1 MATGTIKQGL
11 TLKTIT
17 ITEAPDA
24 DLYIRIDDKLP
35 QGSVAVALL
44 RGTGYLCAASTNSD
58 AQLIKCLSSDRKTFK
73 IAYI

>member
-11 TLKTIT
+11 PLKTIT
-17 ITEAPDA
+17 ITGTPDA
-24 DLYIRIDDKLP
+24 DLYLRIDDKLP

-44 RGTGYLCAASTNSD
+44 RGVGYLCAASISTD
-58 AQLIKCLSSDRKTFK
+58 AQLIKCSSSGERTFK